1 MKEFTVA
8 CIQHG
13 VVPMNPE
20 ANIARSIAMLQT
32 AMDDHHPDLVVFPET
47 ITTGFHPNMPKAD
60 FWKLLPPV
68 PGAWTEPLQ
77 RQADRH
83 GVYVVWPVWEQ
94 GPEGVIYNTSVLIG
108 PDGQIVG
115 LYRKTHPFPAER
127 EYTTPG
133 NEAPVFELPFA
144 KLGMVICYDGDF
156 PELVRAMAL
165 KGAEVVVRPA
175 ALLRDYEIWSL
186 TNRARA
192 YDNQI
197 HFVGVNSVG
206 PDAAGNYYFGHS
218 MIVDPC
224 ANILA
229 LARAG
234 DQIISAR
241 LSPEAVKKSLV
252 QHIPDRN
259 TAPYAGVE

>member
-13 VVPMNPE
+13 VRPMDSE
-20 ANIARSIAMLQT
+20 ANIRRSISLLQE
-32 AMDDHHPDLVVFPET
+32 AVDKHHPELVVYPET

-60 FWKLLPPV
+60 FWKLLPPI
-68 PGAWTEPLQ
+68 PGAWTEPMQ
-77 RQADRH
+77 KAAQTH
-83 GVYVVWPVWEQ
+83 GMYVVWPLWEQ
-94 GPEGVIYNTSVLIG
+94 GPDGEIFNTSVLIG
-108 PDGQIVG
+108 PDGEIAG

-127 EYTTPG
+127 VYTTPG
-133 NEAPVFELPFA
+133 TEAPVFQLPFV

-156 PELVRAMAL
+156 PELVRSMAL
-165 KGAEVVVRPA
+165 KGAELVVRPS

-197 HFVGVNSVG
+197 HFVAVNSVN

-218 MIVDPC
+218 MVVDPC
-224 ANILA
+224 ARIVA

-234 DQIISAR
+234 DQIICAR
-241 LSPEAVKKSLV
+241 LSPDTVKESLV
-252 QHIPDRN
+252 NHIPDRN
-259 TAPYAGVE
+259 TAAY